1 MKALYL
7 WPEHVALSLLVLWV
21 GSVVF
26 LWAAREPMLGLL
38 RSLGELTAE
47 ACASLARACDSA
59 AGELRK
65 RAQAA
70 LLAAGRLDAQGRLGR
85 EIHRIDKTFTERLG
99 QYSGL
104 SRRLDDLLVKLE
116 ADYEDCAIT
125 PPEVPGW
132 SNAVQAI
139 AQIPTPGDANVQKV
153 LESIR
158 ESSEDAGDRAL
169 KQHREDT
176 SKRHKLLAG
185 MASCWK
191 DVRDLMTRMRDSVT
205 AALETTQRIHGYV
218 EEYEKVSKEQ
228 DVASRALTFSA
239 VKLFVVSTL
248 VLGVALGGAFVN
260 FQLIALPMS
269 ELVPAGARIG
279 GMPVAMI
286 SALVIVLMETALG
299 IFAMDML
306 GVTDLFPK
314 LQGIPISRRR
324 MLLGLS
330 VAGLFFLAAVESSLA
345 VLRESIA
352 EADAVLKMSLGGD
365 ESRVVA
371 ETATSSIP
379 VIGQAVL
386 GFVLPWIL
394 AMVAIPLEMLLDSG
408 RHVGTTAV
416 VLTLQGV
423 GLIGRAGA
431 HASTKL
437 AAMLVAVYEI
447 YVSIPTKIERAVREH
462 GRGHD
467 EPSGPSAPK
476 SPPKEPRTSWS

>member
-7 WPEHVALSLLVLWV
+7 WPDHVALSLLVLWL

-26 LWAAREPMLGLL
+26 LWAAREPMLSLL
-38 RSLGELTAE
+38 RSVAEFIGE
-47 ACASLARACDSA
+47 ACAGLARGCDSA
-59 AGELRK
+59 ASELRE
-65 RAQAA
+65 RGRAA
-70 LLAAGRLDAQGRLGR
+70 LLAAGKLEAQGRLGR
-85 EIHRIDKTFTERLG
+85 EIRRIDASFTERLG

-104 SRRLDDLLVKLE
+104 QRRLADLLVKLE
-116 ADYEDCAIT
+116 GDYEACAIT
-125 PPEVPGW
+125 PPDVPGW

-158 ESSEDAGDRAL
+158 ESSEDAEERAL
-169 KQHREDT
+169 RQHRDDT
-176 SKRHKLLAG
+176 SRRHKLLAG

-191 DVRDLMTRMRDSVT
+191 DVRDLSARMGDSV
-205 AALETTQRIHGYV
+205 AKAMETTQRIHGYV
-218 EEYEKVSKEQ
+218 EEYEKVAKREEG
-228 DVASRALTFSA
+228 AARALTYSA
-239 VKLFVVSTL
+239 TKLFLVSAL

-306 GVTDLFPK
+306 GITDLFPK
-314 LQGIPISRRR
+314 LQGVPVSRRR
-324 MLLGLS
+324 MLLALS
-330 VAGLFFLAAVESSLA
+330 LAGLFFLAGVESSLA

-352 EADAVLKMSLGGD
+352 EADSALKLSLGSGD
-365 ESRVVA
+365 AAVA
-371 ETATSSIP
+371 QASSSQIP

-394 AMVAIPLEMLLDSG
+394 AMVAIPLELLLDSG
-408 RHVGTTAV
+408 RHVVSALV
-416 VLTLQGV
+416 VLVLQAV
-423 GLIGRAGA
+423 ALLSRAGSHSA
-431 HASTKL
+431 AKL
-437 AAMLVAVYEI
+437 SAMLVSLYEI
-447 YVSIPTKIERAVREH
+447 YISIPLRIERAVREH
-462 GRGHD
+462 GHTPAVPERPHHHKA
-467 EPSGPSAPK
+467 SLS
-476 SPPKEPRTSWS
+476 

>member
-7 WPEHVALSLLVLWV
+7 WPEHVAASLFVLWL

-38 RSLGELTAE
+38 RAVGEFIAE
-47 ACASLARACDSA
+47 GCASVARGCDSA
-59 AGELRK
+59 ANELRK
-65 RAQAA
+65 RAHAA
-70 LLAAGRLDAQGRLGR
+70 LLAAGRLEAQGRLGR
-85 EIHRIDKTFTERLG
+85 EIQRIDKTFTERLG

-104 SRRLDDLLVKLE
+104 QRRLDDLLVKLE
-116 ADYEDCAIT
+116 ADYQDCAIT

-158 ESSEDAGDRAL
+158 DSSEDAGERAL

-176 SKRHKLLAG
+176 AKRHKLLSG
-185 MASCWK
+185 MGSLWK
-191 DVRDLMTRMRDSVT
+191 DVRDLMTRMRESVA
-205 AALETTQRIHGYV
+205 AALETTTRIHGYV
-218 EEYEKVSKEQ
+218 EEYEKVSKAE
-228 DVASRALTFSA
+228 DVAARALTFSA
-239 VKLFVVSTL
+239 TKLFTVSLL

-279 GMPVAMI
+279 GMPVAAI

-314 LQGIPISRRR
+314 LQGIPVSRRR

-330 VAGLFFLAAVESSLA
+330 LAGLLFLACVESSLA

-352 EADAVLKMSLGGD
+352 EADAALRLSLAGP
-365 ESRVVA
+365 EAQTVTRASA
-371 ETATSSIP
+371 SQIP
-379 VIGQAVL
+379 VVGQAVL

-394 AMVAIPLEMLLDSG
+394 AMVAIPLELLLDSG
-408 RHVGTTAV
+408 RHVASTLV
-416 VLTLQGV
+416 VLMLQGLSLV
-423 GLIGRAGA
+423 GRAGA
-431 HASTKL
+431 HSATKL
-437 AAMLVAVYEI
+437 AAMLAAVYEI
-447 YVSIPTKIERAVREH
+447 YVAIPTKLERSLRA
-462 GRGHD
+462 RGQ
-467 EPSGPSAPK
+467 EPEERGAK
-476 SPPKEPRTSWS
+476 QARTSWS